1 MSDKFNAG
9 PNLFVKV
16 KDAEDYADT
25 CCRIQDW
32 RRKYSN
38 LKSLKIYMFPTR

>member
-25 CCRIQDW
+25 CCSVPHW
-32 RRKYSN
+32 
-38 LKSLKIYMFPTR
+38 